1 MNKGLWKFVTRVALL
16 RASLIVAF
24 TLLAGTASAHATN
37 TIRPQGHYLGGD
49 HMYRGGYFDFSD
61 GGNDY
66 LLSQNHRYQL
76 IFQTDGN
83 LVEYDLSAGHGGVAI
98 WASDTVGTGANLAAF
113 QSDGNFVIYAGKCAK
128 WRTAT
133 NYGNDPGYELIIK
146 NSGEIGIWDQYGNLL
161 DYTPLFGYWVG
172 C

>member
-1 MNKGLWKFVTRVALL
+1 MNKGLWKYVSRAALL
-16 RASLIVAF
+16 CACLILSF
-24 TLLAGTASAHATN
+24 TLLGSAASAHTTN
-37 TIRPQGHYLGGD
+37 TRSPRGQYLGGD
-49 HMYRGGYFDFSD
+49 HMYRGGYFDFAD

-83 LVEYDLSAGHGGVAI
+83 LVEYDLSAGHGGIAI
-98 WASDTVGTGANLAAF
+98 WASGTVGMGANLAAF
-113 QSDGNFVIYAGKCAK
+113 QSDGNFVIYAGRCAR

-133 NYGNDPGYELIIK
+133 NYGNDPGYELIVE
-146 NSGEIGIWDQYGNLL
+146 NSGKIFIYDQYGNLI
-161 DYTPLFGYWVG
+161 DYTPLLGYWVG